1 MRRKDFV
8 NVNNVFCCPTAQL
21 EGRFRGALAW
31 NKGMKESEVRVRSW
45 IVVQRGSGLVFAIPR
60 RRAFI
65 DENLTNLE
73 IVRTQRERPRVC
85 TGIAALPASAVW
97 EGVAVR

>member
-31 NKGMKESEVRVRSW
+31 NKAMNEIEVRVRSW
-45 IVVQRGSGLVFAIPR
+45 IAVQRGSGLIFAIPR

-65 DENLTNLE
+65 DENLTDLE
-73 IVRTQRERPRVC
+73 MVRTQRERPRV
-85 TGIAALPASAVW
+85 
-97 EGVAVR
+97 